1 MNLNKL
7 GLSADLNLQVPNGLG
22 LARVI
27 TEHRER
33 YLVHNGERELE
44 AEILGN
50 LRYSAQSRAD
60 FPAVGD
66 WVAISE
72 YHDGPALIHQ
82 VLERQNFLARS
93 AVGSKGD
100 RQIIAANVDIAFI
113 VLAVDRDFSI
123 NRIQRYLTICN
134 SGGIEAV
141 IILNKIDLIS
151 ESALEELHLEIESR
165 LKDQAFLSISLSE
178 NRGLEALGQFLQA
191 GKTYCLLGSSGVGKS
206 SLMNKLSGFTSMKT
220 EHISESTQRGRHVTT
235 HRELKVLGNG
245 SIFIDNPGMREIGI
259 TDNQRGM
266 NLTFDEISTLSED
279 CKYKD
284 CQHLSENGCAVI
296 AAVENGDLSEATY
309 QNFLKMEREKSHYES
324 TQVER
329 RRKDKQFGKMVREVK
344 KRKGHKP

>member
-1 MNLNKL
+1 MTLTKL
-7 GLSADLNLQVPNGLG
+7 GLSADLKSQIPNGLS
-22 LARVI
+22 LARII

-50 LRYSAQSRAD
+50 LRYGARSRAD

-72 YHDGPALIHQ
+72 YDDGPALIHQ

-93 AVGSKGD
+93 AAGSKGD
-100 RQIIAANVDIAFI
+100 QQIIAANVNVAFI

-123 NRIQRYLTICN
+123 NRIQRYLSICH
-134 SGGIEAV
+134 SGGIEAIV
-141 IILNKIDLIS
+141 VLNKIDLIT
-151 ESALEELHLEIESR
+151 EAELRELEAEMQAR
-165 LKDQAFLSISLSE
+165 LKGTDFLSISISTK
-178 NRGLEALGQFLQA
+178 RGFESLLDLLQA

-206 SLMNKLSGFTSMKT
+206 SLMNTLSESSSMKT
-220 EHISESTQRGRHVTT
+220 DSISESTQRGRHVTT
-235 HRELKVLGNG
+235 HRELKVLENG
-245 SIFIDNPGMREIGI
+245 SIFIDNPGMREVGI

-266 NLTFDEISTLSED
+266 DFTFEEISSLSKD

-284 CQHLSENGCAVI
+284 CQHLSEDGCAVI
-296 AAVENGDLSEATY
+296 AAVEHGDLSEATY

-329 RRKDKQFGKMVREVK
+329 RRKDKQFGKMVRELK
-344 KRKGHKP
+344 KHKGH

>member
-7 GLSADLNLQVPNGLG
+7 GLSADLSLQIPNGLG

-72 YHDGPALIHQ
+72 YDDGPALIHQ

-93 AVGSKGD
+93 AVGAKSD
-100 RQIIAANVDIAFI
+100 QQIIAANVDVAFI

-134 SGGIEAV
+134 SGSIEAV

-151 ESALEELHLEIESR
+151 KSALEELHLEIESR

-178 NRGLEALGQFLQA
+178 NRGLEALNQLLQA

-206 SLMNKLSGFTSMKT
+206 SLMNSLSGSNSMKT
-220 EHISESTQRGRHVTT
+220 EHISEATQRGRHVTT
-235 HRELKVLGNG
+235 HRELKVLENG

-266 NLTFDEISTLSED
+266 DLTFDEISSLSED

-296 AAVENGDLSEATY
+296 AAVENGDLSEDTY

>member
-7 GLSADLNLQVPNGLG
+7 GLSADLSLQVPNGLG

-72 YHDGPALIHQ
+72 YDDGPALIHQ

-93 AVGSKGD
+93 AVGAKSD
-100 RQIIAANVDIAFI
+100 QQIIATNVDVAFI

-151 ESALEELHLEIESR
+151 ESALEELHFEIKSR

-178 NRGLEALGQFLQA
+178 NRGLEALNLLLQA

-206 SLMNKLSGFTSMKT
+206 SLMNSLAGSSSMKT
-220 EHISESTQRGRHVTT
+220 DHISESTQRGRHVTT
-235 HRELKVLGNG
+235 HRELKVLENG

-266 NLTFDEISTLSED
+266 DLTFEEISSLSED

-284 CQHLSENGCAVI
+284 CQHLSENGCAVL
-296 AAVENGDLSEATY
+296 AAVENGDLSEDTY
-309 QNFLKMEREKSHYES
+309 QNFLKMEREKAHYES